1 MLKAYLEN
9 SRKILRSYNNP
20 LKRPENLER
29 KDALEREF
37 YDAEAAGYLSNFS
50 ESLFKYD
57 PDEDLPLSHQYF
69 YSLLRNPSGKKILDI
84 GCGYGFTTIHLAKN
98 GAELTSIDI
107 SPRMIELT
115 RKNAAFNRVGNGI
128 RTAVMSAQKLEFPG
142 NSFDFVVGL
151 GILHHLNLDLA
162 GKEIRRVLKPGGQAI
177 FLEPRIPFKFLI
189 LIRSLFPNKCF
200 ESPGGSQ
207 LSDDEIGR
215 FCGFFSGNRI
225 EYFLFLRK
233 LARFPVIR
241 NYSKKLD
248 ALDRKLIL
256 NHPRLKAFY
265 WSFVVQAIK

>member
-29 KDALEREF
+29 KDALEIEF
-37 YDAEAAGYLSNFS
+37 YDGEAARHLSDFS
-50 ESLFKYD
+50 DSLFKYD

-69 YSLLRNPSGKKILDI
+69 YSLLKNPSGKKILDI
-84 GCGYGFTTIHLAKN
+84 GCGYGFTTINLAKN

-115 RKNAAFNRVGNGI
+115 RKNAAFNGVGKDI
-128 RTAVMSAQKLEFPG
+128 RTAVMSAQKLQFPD

-162 GKEIRRVLKPGGQAI
+162 GREIHRVLKPGGQAI

-215 FCGFFSGNRI
+215 FCGFFRENKI